1 MMLDW
6 PDLRVLVTGGSGFLG
21 TCVCRILRRRG
32 VAEER
37 LLLVRQSDYDLTNQD
52 RVVQMYRDLKPEN
65 IVFERERTMRKQLTK
80 V

>member
-37 LLLVRQSDYDLTNQD
+37 AKLVRDKEAEAQAQEPAASETA
-52 RVVQMYRDLKPEN
+52 
-65 IVFERERTMRKQLTK
+65 
-80 V
+80 